1 LSGVGSK
8 NIRAIGTVAATAVGA
23 SLALLAPAAT
33 ASPDNDSFAAR
44 TPLGTRFP
52 VDLVASNVGATAEG
66 AEGFG
71 PDATGHSIWWRW
83 TAPVSE
89 SITVSACES
98 DFPTLLRVFT
108 GSSLGE
114 LRPVGYIDSPRY
126 PGCRT
131 AGGEY
136 VFYAVTGTSY
146 DIGVD
151 GDGRYAP
158 GGHGGPL
165 VEPPSGEGRVE
176 LRIEPT
182 P

>member
-1 LSGVGSK
+1 LARAGSK
-8 NIRAIGTVAATAVGA
+8 NIRAIGIFAATAVGA

-44 TPLGTRFP
+44 TELGARFP
-52 VDLVASNVGATAEG
+52 VYLAESNVGATQEG
-66 AEGFG
+66 DEGFG

-89 SITVSACES
+89 PVAVSACES
-98 DFPTLLRVFT
+98 AFPTLVRVFT
-108 GSSLGE
+108 GDALGE
-114 LRPVGYIDSPRY
+114 LRRVGYVAGA
-126 PGCRT
+126 PGPDCRS

-136 VFYAVTGTSY
+136 VFYAVTGTTY

-176 LRIEPT
+176 LRIEPS